1 IISRVFKPSVCK
13 NFLRHTNVRRFSS
26 ATPHTSGL
34 HSDDETKVTRPFS
47 SKPAYPF
54 LLIDYILNG
63 PDSSSD
69 GRVTTYNGKEVF
81 INDKK
86 LMEEVCDAM
95 TVGFS
100 RDGLRFHISPYNDK
114 PVISYE
120 PSNPK
125 LEDMTVHLP
134 SLPTGSK
141 IQNLAMSSLPV
152 RDKDWVVGV
161 KLSGYGLSLCRPF
174 GNSKWININTMSQ
187 CINPLSS
194 LMFSKTDQRFYI
206 PSLGGNFLCYLDL
219 NSKEDDEPKYIDLEF
234 DNLPKSVIHELA
246 DVSSCSRTDHLVE
259 SPTGQLFLVK
269 WYGEDLDDITS
280 LMRVTKRFMVYRE
293 NEESDDLEKTMIY
306 TEDIGDLCIFVG
318 HSEAFCVPASSSRG
332 LKPNCIYFVGDNFGV
347 YDLTTITCTTF
358 YYTGDEVPLRKL
370 DFPYWPPPI
379 PLY

>member
-1 IISRVFKPSVCK
+1 M
-13 NFLRHTNVRRFSS
+13 FSS
-26 ATPHTSGL
+26 TTSHTSGL
-34 HSDDETKVTRPFS
+34 DSDETETKVTRPFS
-47 SKPAYPF
+47 SGPAYPF
-54 LLIDYILNG
+54 LLIDYITNI
-63 PDSSSD
+63 PNSTPD
-69 GRVTTYNGKEVF
+69 GRVLIYDDSSKGTAKQVAIQDE
-81 INDKK
+81 K
-86 LMEEVCDAM
+86 LEEEVIDAM

-100 RDGLRFHISPYNDK
+100 RDGLGFHISPYNDK

-134 SLPTGSK
+134 SLPTGKK

-206 PSLGGNFLCYLDL
+206 PSLGGNFLCYLGL
-219 NSKEDDEPKYIDLEF
+219 NSKENDEPKSIDLEF
-234 DNLPKSVIHELA
+234 DKLPKSVFQELA

-269 WYGEDLDDITS
+269 WYIEEVEDHEDDT
-280 LMRVTKRFMVYRE
+280 LMQVTKKFMVFRAS
-293 NEESDDLEKTMIY
+293 ESSDEYEKTIIY
-306 TEDIGDLCIFVG
+306 TEDIGDLCIFLG
-318 HSEAFCVPASSSRG
+318 HSEAFCIPASTSRG

-347 YDLTTITCTTF
+347 YDLTTKTCSTF
-358 YYTGDEVPLRKL
+358 YTGLRPVKNVS
-370 DFPYWPPPI
+370 FPYWPSPT